1 MTLDMSGGGTLSI
14 REDGLR
20 VYLEARREAD
30 GLGLYKVWLTGRGS
44 GRFLLGTLAP
54 AGAGLRLR
62 RNLSRTQLE
71 MADCWPVAGAES
83 RLAFSFARNGGW
95 YCQTRPGEML
105 SDPVLKEQVPGAM
118 LCRRGND
125 GFQLAA
131 PMRPECPMPLAGAAC
146 LARVEQVQGRP
157 HFVWDFAWSGTLK
170 IPARREQPGGGR
182 QKEITQVNPRTEE
195 NSFFK
200 K

>member
-1 MTLDMSGGGTLSI
+1 M
-14 REDGLR
+14 
-20 VYLEARREAD
+20 
-30 GLGLYKVWLTGRGS
+30 
-44 GRFLLGTLAP
+44 
-54 AGAGLRLR
+54 
-62 RNLSRTQLE
+62 
-71 MADCWPVAGAES
+71 AGAES
-83 RLAFSFARNGGW
+83 KLAFSFARNGGW

-157 HFVWDFAWSGTLK
+157 HFVWNFAWNGTLK
-170 IPARREQPGGGR
+170 IPAEQEQWARG
-182 QKEITQVNPRTEE
+182 E
-195 NSFFK
+195 NKHGDAGESPI
-200 K
+200 

>member
-54 AGAGLRLR
+54 EGEGLRLR

-95 YCQTRPGEML
+95 YCQTRPGERL

-170 IPARREQPGGGR
+170 IPAEQEQWARG
-182 QKEITQVNPRTEE
+182 E
-195 NSFFK
+195 NKHGDAGESPI
-200 K
+200 

>member
-54 AGAGLRLR
+54 EGERLRLR

-83 RLAFSFARNGGW
+83 KLAFSFARNGGW
-95 YCQTRPGEML
+95 ERC
-105 SDPVLKEQVPGAM
+105 
-118 LCRRGND
+118 
-125 GFQLAA
+125 
-131 PMRPECPMPLAGAAC
+131 
-146 LARVEQVQGRP
+146 
-157 HFVWDFAWSGTLK
+157 
-170 IPARREQPGGGR
+170 
-182 QKEITQVNPRTEE
+182 
-195 NSFFK
+195 
-200 K
+200 